1 MKSKQQ
7 GMTMIG
13 VIFVAGMIVFVAIM
27 ALKLVPSYIEYA
39 TIQSHLRDL
48 ARAPDTRGASVRDII
63 SAFNRRAQID
73 NISTVD
79 GRDIDIAKEGGDVVL
94 TIEYSKRIPMVGNIS
109 ACIDFEASSQ

>member
-13 VIFVAGMIVFVAIM
+13 VIFVAGMIVFVAII
-27 ALKLVPSYIEYA
+27 ALKLIPSYIEYA

-48 ARAPDTRGASVRDII
+48 ARAPDTRGASARDII

-79 GRDIDIAKEGGDVVL
+79 GRDIDIAKEGGEVVL
-94 TIEYSKRIPMVGNIS
+94 TIEYSKRIPLVGNIS
-109 ACIDFEASSQ
+109 ACIDFEANSQ